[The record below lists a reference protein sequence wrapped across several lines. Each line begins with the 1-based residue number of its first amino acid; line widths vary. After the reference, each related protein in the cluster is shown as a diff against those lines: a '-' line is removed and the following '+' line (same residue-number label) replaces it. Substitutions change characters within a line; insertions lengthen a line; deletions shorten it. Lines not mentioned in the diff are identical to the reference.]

1 LRFNYQLGNAGVAK
15 DDRLRIPIDKPYLDA
30 VGLAVISFARL
41 EWMAV
46 YVVQRI
52 GENGHNP
59 ATNPKYVGTVSAKTA
74 GQIANDLLLAADG
87 ITDVALRNTV
97 KLTAEKFKE
106 LTKRRNDLS
115 TPTLAHP
122 RIMIS
127 ACSVTETSGRFRTST
142 TSRTSSLSAM
152 ES

>member
-1 LRFNYQLGNAGVAK
+1 MAK

-46 YVVQRI
+46 DVVQRI

-106 LTKRRNDLS
+106 LTKRRNDLMHANPGTS
-115 TPTLAHP
+115 KNNEQRLFRHGDEWTIPDINDL
-122 RIMIS
+122 S
-127 ACSVTETSGRFRTST
+127 DEFTECNGE
-142 TSRTSSLSAM
+142 LNDLYYKVL
-152 ES
+152 